1 MLALVTAVASGDFV
15 FGNAYYAAEYGW
27 LLPIFLSRGFATVFL
42 LVAAVSGRSR
52 RIDGRTPALFGLVVL
67 LAVLDTGGYLAF
79 NLGAERADTSIVSA
93 ASTPYAV
100 IPIVAGVLL
109 FRERPLPVQW
119 LGATA
124 VIGGVVLLGL
134 TS

>member
-1 MLALVTAVASGDFV
+1 MAPCL
-15 FGNAYYAAEYGW
+15 GNAYYAAAYGW
-27 LLPIFLSRGFATVFL
+27 LLPIFLSCGFATVFL
-42 LVAAVSGRSR
+42 LVVAVSGRSW
-52 RIDGRTPALFGLVVL
+52 RIDARTPAWLGLVVL
-67 LAVLDTGGYLAF
+67 LAVLDTGGYIAF

-93 ASTPYAV
+93 ASAPYAV

-109 FRERPLPVQW
+109 FRERPPLVQW
-119 LGATA
+119 LGVTA